1 MSGGQRTE
9 DIRWWCTNYK
19 HVAGPFSSGFSLG
32 LGLGRHPRC
41 PLPLPWLIIIS
52 SFSPKTKFVCRVS
65 AYFDLWFDLHLTG
78 RDCSSSIW
86 VIMMNC
92 CRDHVKFDQ
101 PGWPGD
107 HWPPALSKH
116 SDTNN
121 DDGSA
126 AFCSHFDQDANNCLE
141 FMKCFL
147 SPEFWPDRCASKY
160 NCWHL
165 GCTYNCF
172 KLKSHISYSLDSK
185 FILFLEPPFSVP
197 IRWNKHLMHMPDE
210 IRKLWRKPVL
220 GTQRFPE
227 FDCASKGFLT
237 HF

>member
-121 DDGSA
+121 DDGLLPFVRISTKTPTIVWNLWSA
-126 AFCSHFDQDANNCLE
+126 SWVRNSDLTDVQV
-141 FMKCFL
+141 
-147 SPEFWPDRCASKY
+147 S
-160 NCWHL
+160 
-165 GCTYNCF
+165 T
-172 KLKSHISYSLDSK
+172 I
-185 FILFLEPPFSVP
+185 V
-197 IRWNKHLMHMPDE
+197 
-210 IRKLWRKPVL
+210 
-220 GTQRFPE
+220 GT
-227 FDCASKGFLT
+227 
-237 HF
+237 